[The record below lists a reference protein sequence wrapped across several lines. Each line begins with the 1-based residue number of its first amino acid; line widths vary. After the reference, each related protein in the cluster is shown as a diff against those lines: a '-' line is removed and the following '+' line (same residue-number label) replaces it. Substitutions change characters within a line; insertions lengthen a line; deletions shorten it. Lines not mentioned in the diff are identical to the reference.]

1 MNLKRAVVVFGL
13 SLLLSAAAM
22 ADTTASLSFVSPVG
36 PGDYQFNYYITLGT
50 TDELNP
56 AAITGANCTTGSG
69 TVPCAPSDTF
79 FTIYDVPG
87 LLTSPF
93 DAEPST
99 GSNVGWG
106 FVVQPVGVTPV
117 TGGGTDVNPPTG
129 DSGTLENVT
138 FYYTGSTVFCGGN
151 SITDPGCVGTYQS
164 TFFGFS
170 LQSSDS
176 STQTGSF
183 TSSVTDTASADVGIL
198 GIDAVDYGSGNVLV
212 PAGSS
217 VPTPEPVGIWLLALG
232 LIAVIFYDFPR
243 RMNDRRVAK

>member
-1 MNLKRAVVVFGL
+1 MNMKRTLAVLGL

-22 ADTTASLSFVSPVG
+22 ADATASFSFVSPVG
-36 PGDYQFNYYITLGT
+36 PGVYQFNYSITLGA

-69 TVPCAPSDTF
+69 TVPCSPSDTF
-79 FTIYDVPG
+79 VTIYDVPN
-87 LLTSPF
+87 LVDNLTT
-93 DAEPST
+93 PST
-99 GSNVGWG
+99 GANVGWG
-106 FVVQPVGVTPV
+106 VIVQPVGVTPV
-117 TGGGTDVNPPTG
+117 TSGGTDVNPPTG
-129 DSGTLENVT
+129 DSGSLENVT
-138 FYYTGSTVFCGGN
+138 FYYTGSTVYCGGN
-151 SITDPGCVGTYQS
+151 PVTDPGCTGTYQS
-164 TFFGFS
+164 TFSGFS

-212 PAGSS
+212 PAGST

-232 LIAVIFYDFPR
+232 LIAVIFYDFR
-243 RMNDRRVAK
+243 RGMNDRRVAK

>member
-1 MNLKRAVVVFGL
+1 MNVKRALVVFGL
-13 SLLLSAAAM
+13 SLLFSAAAM
-22 ADTTASLSFVSPVG
+22 ADATASFSFVSPVG
-36 PGDYQFNYYITLGT
+36 PGVYQFNYSITLGT
-50 TDELNP
+50 GDQLNP

-69 TVPCAPSDTF
+69 TVACSPSDTF
-79 FTIYDVPG
+79 VTIYDVPN
-87 LLTSPF
+87 LVDNLTT
-93 DAEPST
+93 PSV

-106 FVVQPVGVTPV
+106 VVVQPVGVTPV
-117 TGGGTDVNPPTG
+117 TGGGTDINPPTG

-138 FYYTGSTVFCGGN
+138 FYYTGATVYCGGT
-151 SITDPGCVGTYQS
+151 SVTDPGCVGTYQS
-164 TFFGFS
+164 TFTGFS

-232 LIAVIFYDFPR
+232 LIGLIVYDFRR